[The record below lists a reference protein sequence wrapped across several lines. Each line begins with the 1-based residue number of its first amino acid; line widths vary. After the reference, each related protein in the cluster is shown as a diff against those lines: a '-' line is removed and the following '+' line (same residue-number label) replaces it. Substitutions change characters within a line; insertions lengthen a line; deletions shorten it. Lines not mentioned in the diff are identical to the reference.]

1 MLNLGISFLF
11 SWWSGLIRWMVP
23 RSILKVGVSLVFVFE
38 AVGLVRDVECARRIL
53 HVLYDKPG
61 LGFVSGP

>member
-1 MLNLGISFLF
+1 
-11 SWWSGLIRWMVP
+11 MVP

-38 AVGLVRDVECARRIL
+38 AVGLVRDVECERRIL